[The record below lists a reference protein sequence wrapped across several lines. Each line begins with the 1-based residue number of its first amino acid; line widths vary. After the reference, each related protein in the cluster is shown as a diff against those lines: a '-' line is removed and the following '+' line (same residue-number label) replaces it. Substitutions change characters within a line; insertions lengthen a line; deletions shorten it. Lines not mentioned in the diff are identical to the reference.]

1 MQYKISQS
9 EQDEADDILNK
20 SK

>member
-1 MQYKISQS
+1 MSQS
-9 EQDEADDILNK
+9 EQDEASEILNK